1 MDRDKYRRLFID
13 EAKEGLALIQNELV
27 AVEKAQRSRG
37 AATAAAD
44 GAEVSGPEGTAV
56 TEGLKPRFDAVFRSA
71 HSLKGMGAA
80 MGYTRFAALAHHLED
95 LADLGREG
103 HALPP
108 EAYDLL
114 LEGTDVLESCVH
126 KVEAGDDDPDAG
138 DLATK
143 VAAFVLT
150 LRAPATATAM
160 TTAALS
166 IAAAPTPTTATAAS
180 VDPPSPP
187 ASSSAA
193 APSSSPPSPSS
204 PAFVDGD
211 VSVVRV
217 QIAADASAPLVRAFV
232 VLKALQGL
240 PGFIDSHPNA
250 EALRQQELPVFQKQ
264 RLLEVRFA
272 RGESLDTAV
281 EKARACQGVK
291 DVTVIKVESK
301 EKDDAKDAAAKDAA
315 DHRTVRVRTALL
327 DDLIDSVGEV
337 LLTRSRLRAL
347 AVKLELPELNDLVD
361 EVDRL
366 TRELHGRVVAARM
379 TPLSILAERLP
390 RLVRDLAR
398 QQKKSVDFTMSGM
411 DIELDRAILDEL
423 QAPLLH
429 MVRNAVDHG
438 HEGDDARAAAN
449 KGVTMRLSL
458 RATRDRDRVLLTLED
473 DGKGMDPVAL
483 RARAVA
489 RGLIDKARADAL
501 NDDAAL
507 ELVCLPGF
515 STADVVSETSGRGVG
530 MDVVKSSLEK
540 LGGAL
545 RLSSSPGK
553 GSAVTLQLP
562 LTVAIIQVLVID
574 VSDDSAFVLPVA
586 RVEAA
591 LAVDD
596 DAVSSAAGRDFI
608 RVGGELVPL
617 LDLPAWL
624 GLAPLSVPGTAI
636 LVRSQD
642 GLVALR
648 VRTISAQEEVVA
660 KPLGP
665 PLSAIPFVAGATVLA
680 DGRAAFILEPQRLS
694 TTSL

>member
-27 AVEKAQRSRG
+27 AVEKAQKEAGG
-37 AATAAAD
+37 AD
-44 GAEVSGPEGTAV
+44 AEAIR
-56 TEGLKPRFDAVFRSA
+56 PRFDAVFRSA

-95 LADLGREG
+95 LADLGRQG
-103 HALPP
+103 RPLPA

-126 KVEAGDDDPDAG
+126 KVEAGDDDPDAS
-138 DLATK
+138 DLATR
-143 VAAFVLT
+143 VAAFVLS
-150 LRAPATATAM
+150 LKMAT
-160 TTAALS
+160 
-166 IAAAPTPTTATAAS
+166 TTATTTPPPTPAPPATTTTAPPPKAAS
-180 VDPPSPP
+180 TPPTV
-187 ASSSAA
+187 
-193 APSSSPPSPSS
+193 
-204 PAFVDGD
+204 VDGD
-211 VSVVRV
+211 VSVLRV
-217 QIAADASAPLVRAFV
+217 QIAADASAPQVRAFV
-232 VLKALQGL
+232 VLKALQAL
-240 PGFIDSHPNA
+240 PGFVDSVPSG
-250 EALRQQELPVFQKQ
+250 EALRQSDIPSFQKA
-264 RLLEVRFA
+264 RVLEVRFA
-272 RGESLDTAV
+272 RSESLDTAI
-281 EKARACQGVK
+281 EKAKACQGVK
-291 DVTVIKVESK
+291 DVSVAKVESK
-301 EKDDAKDAAAKDAA
+301 DKDDGKDKDGAGKDAAET
-315 DHRTVRVRTALL
+315 RTVRVRTALL

-347 AVKLELPELNDLVD
+347 SAKLELPELNDLVD

-379 TPLSILAERLP
+379 TPLSLMAERLP
-390 RLVRDLAR
+390 RTVRDLAR
-398 QQKKSVDFTMSGM
+398 QQKKSVDFVMSGM

-423 QAPLLH
+423 QAPLVH

-438 HEGDDARAAAN
+438 HEGDDVRAAAG

-458 RATRDRDRVLLTLED
+458 KATRDRDRVLLTLED
-473 DGKGMDPVAL
+473 DGKGMNPQAL
-483 RARAVA
+483 RARAVD
-489 RGLIDKARADAL
+489 RGLIDKARADAMS
-501 NDDAAL
+501 DDAAL

-545 RLSSSPGK
+545 RIASRPGH
-553 GSAVTLQLP
+553 GTTITLVLP

-617 LDLPAWL
+617 LDLPSWL
-624 GLAPLSVPGTAI
+624 GLEPLKIPGTAI
-636 LVRSQD
+636 LVRAQE

-665 PLSAIPFVAGATVLA
+665 PLSAIPFVAGAAVLA
-680 DGRAAFILEPQRLS
+680 DGRAAFILEPQRMS
-694 TTSL
+694 ATSWEPLT